1 MLTISSQQKNEPS
14 SLSHLGNYYNSVI
27 IGLVIGKE
35 IQIISM

>member
-1 MLTISSQQKNEPS
+1 MKDKIKYKSKD
-14 SLSHLGNYYNSVI
+14 YNSVI